1 MHNFNSIS
9 FLTVAV
15 AQAADNVMEALRS
28 MRQGMRSTTR
38 KRAREEMSGLFNTK
52 KDKREK
58 PVWQHRFFCLAFRD
72 QERVPTTEF
81 LKEELHRA
89 GLGEQ
94 IVKFHTLNMCQKEFK
109 DHLIGYFPQLAN
121 CGGFQLLK
129 GM

>member
-38 KRAREEMSGLFNTK
+38 KLAIEEMSSLFNTK

-58 PVWQHRFFCLAFRD
+58 PVWQHQFFCVAFRD
-72 QERVPTTEF
+72 QDRVPATKF
-81 LKEELHRA
+81 LKEELRRA

-94 IVKFHTLNMCQKEFK
+94 IVKFS
-109 DHLIGYFPQLAN
+109 YS
-121 CGGFQLLK
+121 
-129 GM
+129 